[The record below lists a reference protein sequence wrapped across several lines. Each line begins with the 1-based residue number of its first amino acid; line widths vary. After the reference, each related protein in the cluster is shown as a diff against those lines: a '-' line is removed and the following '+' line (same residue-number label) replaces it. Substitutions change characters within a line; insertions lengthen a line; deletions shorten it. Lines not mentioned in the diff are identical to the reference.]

1 MISLNFKTSQKINR
15 HQKFSPVLSVPLPNG
30 TFSVSPLIIFPIKE
44 AAKLSKT
51 IGEIHLFILLLCF

>member
-30 TFSVSPLIIFPIKE
+30 TFSVSLPIIFPIKE